1 MLQNTKTKIQAE
13 IKKETP
19 FLKNMLI
26 FFTIAYLLLSLNPPA
41 SSLNQ
46 PSSRVA
52 QASEFIQSAEIEPLK
67 TPLSVPAFDVKKP
80 DTGAPLSNPPTAVKT
95 ALTLDRAKK
104 LNGWI
109 KSKDPNSPLNNANF
123 DTGQIL
129 LDIEKDTG
137 VKAEFILAK
146 AFQETKLGTSGVCR
160 RNVGSVGETDSDRR
174 TGKFCQDFRSDNQPK
189 IMDRMEHY
197 QTDDYLFKSLRAIAN
212 TMNNQYLG
220 GSTVL
225 CQLSSGYN
233 GCNEQQV
240 KAMKGKWYASNSSHS
255 QALVVILKDITGQEW
270 SLQSNFKN

>member
-1 MLQNTKTKIQAE
+1 MLQNTKTKIQSE

-26 FFTIAYLLLSLNPPA
+26 FFTIAYLALSLNPPT

-46 PSSRVA
+46 PSPKIA
-52 QASEFIQSAEIEPLK
+52 QASEFIQTAEIEPLATRQPFSGPQENQK
-67 TPLSVPAFDVKKP
+67 L
-80 DTGAPLSNPPTAVKT
+80 DTNAVTVNPVAVKSPE
-95 ALTLDRAKK
+95 RAKK
-104 LNGWI
+104 LNDWI
-109 KSKDPNSPLNNANF
+109 KSKVPNSPLNNTNF

-129 LDIEKDTG
+129 LDIEKETG

-146 AFQETKLGTSGVCR
+146 AHQETKLGTSGVCR

-174 TGKFCQDFRSDNQPK
+174 TGKFCQDFRSVDQTK
-189 IMDRMEHY
+189 STDRMEHY
-197 QTDDYLFKSLRAIAN
+197 QTDDYLLRSLRAIAD

-233 GCNEQQV
+233 GCNKDQI
-240 KAMKGKWYASNSSHS
+240 KAMKGKWYASNPNHS
-255 QALVVILKDITGQEW
+255 RALASLLTDITGQEW
-270 SLQSNFKN
+270 TLQSNFKN